1 MPETEMYPDVHFL
14 GGKIVNVGEV
24 WVTTKDTQLPRRFT
38 FFSSSLLHEVGGQPL
53 VVDLK
58 GGLQTLTNFP
68 KGKSQA
74 KSLQA
79 TLAPRVSQEPKSNKQ
94 TR

>member
-38 FFSSSLLHEVGGQPL
+38 FFS
-53 VVDLK
+53 
-58 GGLQTLTNFP
+58 
-68 KGKSQA
+68 
-74 KSLQA
+74 
-79 TLAPRVSQEPKSNKQ
+79 
-94 TR
+94 